1 MKTNYI
7 YLVFLMAT
15 MLGFGQVRIVNSVN
29 NIPAPRS
36 SAFIDATSI
45 DYLNATANVGK
56 GLLYPRTDLTT
67 FTFSGGA
74 FGTPGNYPT
83 YYDGFVVY
91 NTASGG
97 KANQGTT
104 EGTLSEGF
112 WYYKNKSNTIDGG
125 TWIAVG
131 SSGGPS
137 VSKGPN
143 VPDSNHPAHPEKG
156 DVYVDEST
164 GDIYTYVNNKWTN
177 KTMNRGAWFNR
188 GGAVAT
194 SNTDDMYVMSSWVG
208 IGTRSKLTPSYSSQH
223 ASERLSVN
231 GTIGTTNSVYAD
243 YVFEEYLDGA
253 SKIKA
258 DYKFKSLEAVERFI
272 KINKHLPGVTG
283 IKALAKTEDGRYVF
297 NLTELSVQSLEKI
310 EELYLHTIAQNKQ
323 LKAKDK
329 KIKALEDRLA
339 KIEHE
344 LGL

>member
-1 MKTNYI
+1 MKTNFL
-7 YLVFLMAT
+7 YLIFLMAT
-15 MLGFGQVRIVNSVN
+15 MLSFGQVRIVNTDNVEEALN
-29 NIPAPRS
+29 S
-36 SAFIDATSI
+36 SAFIDASSKI
-45 DYLNATANVGK
+45 RLNATDNIGK
-56 GLLYPRTDLTT
+56 GLLYPRTDLTK
-67 FTFSGGA
+67 FTFSGAPFGA
-74 FGTPGNYPT
+74 PGNYPT

-143 VPDSNHPAHPEKG
+143 APDSNHPANPEKG

-194 SNTDDMYVMSSWVG
+194 SNTDDMYVMSNWVG
-208 IGTRSKLTPSYSSQH
+208 IGTDAGQS
-223 ASERLSVN
+223 ASTERLFVN
-231 GTIGTTNSVYAD
+231 GTIRTTNSSYAD
-243 YVFEEYLDGA
+243 YVFEDYLDGS
-253 SKIKA
+253 SKLNS
-258 DYKFKSLEAVERFI
+258 DYKFKSLSEVEKFI
-272 KINKHLPGVTG
+272 KTNKHLPGVTG
-283 IKALAKTEDGRYVF
+283 INDLEKVETGYAFDIS
-297 NLTELSVQSLEKI
+297 ELSIQSLEKI
-310 EELYLHTIAQNKQ
+310 EELYLHTIEQQKQ
-323 LKAKDK
+323 LESKDK
-329 KIKALEDRLA
+329 KIKQLESRLA
-339 KIEHE
+339 KIEE
-344 LGL
+344 ALGLDK

>member
-1 MKTNYI
+1 MKTNFL
-7 YLVFLMAT
+7 YLIFLMAT
-15 MLGFGQVRIVNSVN
+15 MLSFGQVRIVNTDNVEEALN
-29 NIPAPRS
+29 S
-36 SAFIDATSI
+36 SAFIDASSKI
-45 DYLNATANVGK
+45 RLNATDNIGK
-56 GLLYPRTDLTT
+56 GLLYPRTDLTK
-67 FTFSGGA
+67 FTFSGAPFGA
-74 FGTPGNYPT
+74 PGNYPT

-143 VPDSNHPAHPEKG
+143 APDSNHPANPEKG

-194 SNTDDMYVMSSWVG
+194 SNTDDMYVMSNWVG

-310 EELYLHTIAQNKQ
+310 EELYLHTIEQQKIIEDLEEENEG
-323 LKAKDK
+323 LKGR
-329 KIKALEDRLA
+329 LE
-339 KIEHE
+339 KIEQA